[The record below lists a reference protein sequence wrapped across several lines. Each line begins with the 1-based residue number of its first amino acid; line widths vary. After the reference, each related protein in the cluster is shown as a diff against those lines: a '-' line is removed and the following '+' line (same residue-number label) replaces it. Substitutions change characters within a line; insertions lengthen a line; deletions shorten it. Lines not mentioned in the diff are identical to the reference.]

1 MSEEN
6 VEIVRRLNEAL
17 NSGDA
22 EAVLDLY
29 APDAEV
35 RDLANAPDQAA
46 AIRGREAIKEAWNLW
61 TAAFEEFRADI
72 EEYTDKGDTVICA
85 VHWIGQGRSSGMSID
100 VRQFDVMRL
109 RGGQVI
115 SATLGYRSMEEALE
129 AAGLSE

>member
-1 MSEEN
+1 MSQEN

-85 VHWIGQGRSSGMSID
+85 VHWIGQGRSSGMSIE

-109 RGGQVI
+109 RGGHVI

-129 AAGLSE
+129 AAGLQE